1 MIRKTY
7 GVSGLMDWTT
17 QIKAGKGSVSVH
29 FTGGAL
35 TAYGVTPAKYSTSN
49 PFFQSVIENSEQFKS
64 GRIELLGTMEVPD
77 DAATKARKARMAAKA
92 AEKPAKEEQSPVTE
106 TPVPETPA
114 PVVKEPVTPTTPAEE
129 TPAEEVQPTGETQ
142 DETLQGDGDDADV
155 GKIKV
160 ADKPDAIEYLKEKFP
175 EKGYTAV
182 KLRTKTAFE
191 AACKECGVEFLFSSN
206 SNCARQSSRERG
218 SALSGEESVF
228 TA

>member
-49 PFFQSVIENSEQFKS
+49 PFFQSVIENSKQFKS

-92 AEKPAKEEQSPVTE
+92 AEKPAKDEQSPVTE

-114 PVVKEPVTPTTPAEE
+114 PVVKEPVTPTVPVEE
-129 TPAEEVQPTGETQ
+129 TPAEAEQPADEAQ
-142 DETLQGDGDDADV
+142 DETLLEASEDADNV
-155 GKIKV
+155 FKV

-191 AACKECGVEFLFSSN
+191 AACKECGVEFLFTSN

-218 SALSGEESVF
+218 SVLAGEESVF

>member
-17 QIKAGKGSVSVH
+17 QIKTGKVSVSVH

-64 GRIELLGTMEVPD
+64 GRIMLLGEMEVPD

-92 AEKPAKEEQSPVTE
+92 AEKPA
-106 TPVPETPA
+106 PVPETPA
-114 PVVKEPVTPTTPAEE
+114 PVAEE
-129 TPAEEVQPTGETQ
+129 TVTPSTTEKESPAESEQPTDETQ
-142 DETLQGDGDDADV
+142 DETLQGDGDDAD
-155 GKIKV
+155 GDKIKV
-160 ADKPDAIEYLKEKFP
+160 ADKPDAIEYLKERFP

-182 KLRTKTAFE
+182 KLRTKTAFD
-191 AACKECGVEFLFSSN
+191 AACKECGVEF
-206 SNCARQSSRERG
+206 
-218 SALSGEESVF
+218 VF

>member
-49 PFFQSVIENSEQFKS
+49 PFFQSVIENSKQFKS

-77 DAATKARKARMAAKA
+77 DAATKARKARMAAK
-92 AEKPAKEEQSPVTE
+92 EEQSPVTE

-114 PVVKEPVTPTTPAEE
+114 PFVKEPVTPTTPAGE
-129 TPAEEVQPTGETQ
+129 TPAEEVQQTDETQ
-142 DETLQGDGDDADV
+142 DDTLQGDGEDAD
-155 GKIKV
+155 GGMIKV
-160 ADKPDAIEYLKEKFP
+160 ADKNEAIEYLKEHFA
-175 EKGYTAV
+175 EKNYTATS
-182 KLRTKTAFE
+182 LRTKTAFE
-191 AACKECGVEFLFSSN
+191 AACKECGVEF
-206 SNCARQSSRERG
+206 
-218 SALSGEESVF
+218 VF

>member
-49 PFFQSVIENSEQFKS
+49 PFFQSVIENSDQFKS

-92 AEKPAKEEQSPVTE
+92 AEKPANEVQSPVTE

-114 PVVKEPVTPTTPAEE
+114 PVVEEPVTPITPVEERAAEE
-129 TPAEEVQPTGETQ
+129 GQPIGETQ
-142 DETLQGDGDDADV
+142 DETLQSDGDDTDG

-160 ADKPDAIEYLKEKFP
+160 ADKPDAIEYLKERFP

-191 AACKECGVEFLFSSN
+191 AACKECGVEFDY
-206 SNCARQSSRERG
+206 
-218 SALSGEESVF
+218 
-228 TA
+228 

>member
-49 PFFQSVIENSEQFKS
+49 PFFQSVIENSKQFKT

-77 DAATKARKARMAAKA
+77 DAATKARNARMAAKA
-92 AEKPAKEEQSPVTE
+92 AEKPAKDEQSPVTE

-114 PVVKEPVTPTTPAEE
+114 PVVKEPVTPTTRAEE
-129 TPAEEVQPTGETQ
+129 TPAEAEQPTSETQ
-142 DETLQGDGDDADV
+142 DETLQGDGEDADG

-160 ADKPDAIEYLKEKFP
+160 ADKNEAIEYLKEHFA
-175 EKGYTAV
+175 EKNYTATS
-182 KLRTKTAFE
+182 LRTKTAFE
-191 AACKECGVEFLFSSN
+191 VACKECGVEF
-206 SNCARQSSRERG
+206 
-218 SALSGEESVF
+218 VF

>member
-49 PFFQSVIENSEQFKS
+49 PFFQSVIENSKQFKS

-92 AEKPAKEEQSPVTE
+92 AEKPAKDEQSPVTE

-129 TPAEEVQPTGETQ
+129 TPDEEVQPTGETQ
-142 DETLQGDGDDADV
+142 DETLQGDGDDADG

-160 ADKPDAIEYLKEKFP
+160 ADKNEAIEYLKEHFA
-175 EKGYTAV
+175 EKNYTATS
-182 KLRTKTAFE
+182 LRTKTAFE
-191 AACKECGVEFLFSSN
+191 AACKECGVEF
-206 SNCARQSSRERG
+206 
-218 SALSGEESVF
+218 VF

>member
-49 PFFQSVIENSEQFKS
+49 PFFQSVIENSKQFKS

-92 AEKPAKEEQSPVTE
+92 AEKPARDEQSPVTE

-114 PVVKEPVTPTTPAEE
+114 PVAEETVTPTTPAEE

-142 DETLQGDGDDADV
+142 DETLQGDGEDADG

-160 ADKPDAIEYLKEKFP
+160 ADKNEAIEYLKEHFA
-175 EKGYTAV
+175 EKNYTATS
-182 KLRTKTAFE
+182 LRTKTAFE
-191 AACKECGVEFLFSSN
+191 AACKECGVEF
-206 SNCARQSSRERG
+206 
-218 SALSGEESVF
+218 VF

>member
-35 TAYGVTPAKYSTSN
+35 TAYGVTPAQYSTSN
-49 PFFQSVIENSEQFKS
+49 PFFQSVIENSKQFKS

-92 AEKPAKEEQSPVTE
+92 AEKPAKDEQSPVTE

-142 DETLQGDGDDADV
+142 DETLQGDGDDADG

-160 ADKPDAIEYLKEKFP
+160 ADKNEAIEYLKEHFA
-175 EKGYTAV
+175 EKNYTATS
-182 KLRTKTAFE
+182 LRTKTAFE
-191 AACKECGVEFLFSSN
+191 AACKECGVEF
-206 SNCARQSSRERG
+206 
-218 SALSGEESVF
+218 VF

>member
-49 PFFQSVIENSEQFKS
+49 PFFQSVIENSKQFKS
-64 GRIELLGTMEVPD
+64 GCIELLGTMGVPD
-77 DAATKARKARMAAKA
+77 DGATKARKARMAAKA
-92 AEKPAKEEQSPVTE
+92 AEKPAKDEQSPVTE

-114 PVVKEPVTPTTPAEE
+114 PVAEETVTPTTPAEE

-142 DETLQGDGDDADV
+142 DETLQGDGEDADG

-160 ADKPDAIEYLKEKFP
+160 ADKNEAIEYLKEHFA
-175 EKGYTAV
+175 EKNYTATS
-182 KLRTKTAFE
+182 LRTKTAFE
-191 AACKECGVEFLFSSN
+191 AACKECGVEF
-206 SNCARQSSRERG
+206 
-218 SALSGEESVF
+218 VF

>member
-49 PFFQSVIENSEQFKS
+49 PFFQSVIENSKQFKS

-92 AEKPAKEEQSPVTE
+92 AEKPAKDEQSPVTE

-129 TPAEEVQPTGETQ
+129 TPAEAEQPTGETQ
-142 DETLQGDGDDADV
+142 DETLQGDGEDADG

-160 ADKPDAIEYLKEKFP
+160 ADKNEAIEYLKEHFA
-175 EKGYTAV
+175 EKNYTATS
-182 KLRTKTAFE
+182 LRTKTAFE
-191 AACKECGVEFLFSSN
+191 AACKECGVEF
-206 SNCARQSSRERG
+206 
-218 SALSGEESVF
+218 VF

>member
-49 PFFQSVIENSEQFKS
+49 PFFQSVIENSKQFKS

-129 TPAEEVQPTGETQ
+129 TPAEEVQPTDETQ
-142 DETLQGDGDDADV
+142 DETLHGDGEDADG

-160 ADKPDAIEYLKEKFP
+160 ADKNEAIEYLKEHFA
-175 EKGYTAV
+175 EKNYTATS
-182 KLRTKTAFE
+182 LRTKTAFE
-191 AACKECGVEFLFSSN
+191 AACKECGVEF
-206 SNCARQSSRERG
+206 
-218 SALSGEESVF
+218 VF

>member
-49 PFFQSVIENSEQFKS
+49 PFFQSVIENSKQFKS

-92 AEKPAKEEQSPVTE
+92 AEKPAKDEQSPVTE

-114 PVVKEPVTPTTPAEE
+114 HVAEETVTPTTPAEE

-142 DETLQGDGDDADV
+142 DETLQGDGDDADG

-160 ADKPDAIEYLKEKFP
+160 ADKNEAIEYLKEHFA
-175 EKGYTAV
+175 EKNYTATS
-182 KLRTKTAFE
+182 LRTKTAFE
-191 AACKECGVEFLFSSN
+191 AACKECGVEF
-206 SNCARQSSRERG
+206 
-218 SALSGEESVF
+218 VF

>member
-49 PFFQSVIENSEQFKS
+49 PFFQSVIENSKQFKS

-92 AEKPAKEEQSPVTE
+92 AEKPAKDEQSPVTE

-114 PVVKEPVTPTTPAEE
+114 PVEEETVTPTTPAEE
-129 TPAEEVQPTGETQ
+129 TPAEEVQPTGEKQ
-142 DETLQGDGDDADV
+142 DETLQGDGDDADG

-160 ADKPDAIEYLKEKFP
+160 ADKNEAIEYLKEHFA
-175 EKGYTAV
+175 EKNYTATS
-182 KLRTKTAFE
+182 LRTKTAFE
-191 AACKECGVEFLFSSN
+191 AACKECGVEF
-206 SNCARQSSRERG
+206 
-218 SALSGEESVF
+218 VF

>member
-49 PFFQSVIENSEQFKS
+49 PFFQSVIENSKQFKS

-77 DAATKARKARMAAKA
+77 DTATKARKARMAAKA
-92 AEKPAKEEQSPVTE
+92 AEKPAKDEQSPVTE

-114 PVVKEPVTPTTPAEE
+114 PVAEETVTPTTPAEE
-129 TPAEEVQPTGETQ
+129 TPAEELQPTGETQ
-142 DETLQGDGDDADV
+142 DETLQGDGEDADG

-160 ADKPDAIEYLKEKFP
+160 ADKNEAIEYLKEHFA
-175 EKGYTAV
+175 EKNYTATS
-182 KLRTKTAFE
+182 LRTKTAFE
-191 AACKECGVEFLFSSN
+191 AACKECGVEF
-206 SNCARQSSRERG
+206 
-218 SALSGEESVF
+218 VF

>member
-17 QIKAGKGSVSVH
+17 QIKAGKGSLSVH

-49 PFFQSVIENSEQFKS
+49 PFFQSVIENSKQFKS

-92 AEKPAKEEQSPVTE
+92 AEKPAKDEQSPVTE

-142 DETLQGDGDDADV
+142 DETLQGDGDDAYG

-160 ADKPDAIEYLKEKFP
+160 ADKNEAIEYLKEHFA
-175 EKGYTAV
+175 EKNYTATS
-182 KLRTKTAFE
+182 LRTKTAFE
-191 AACKECGVEFLFSSN
+191 AACKECGVEF
-206 SNCARQSSRERG
+206 
-218 SALSGEESVF
+218 VF

>member
-17 QIKAGKGSVSVH
+17 QIKTGKVSVSVH

-64 GRIELLGTMEVPD
+64 GRIMLLGEMEVPD

-92 AEKPAKEEQSPVTE
+92 AEKPA
-106 TPVPETPA
+106 PVPETPA
-114 PVVKEPVTPTTPAEE
+114 PVAEE
-129 TPAEEVQPTGETQ
+129 TVTPSTTEKESPDESEQPTGETQ
-142 DETLQGDGDDADV
+142 DETLQDDDEDADV
-155 GKIKV
+155 SKIKV
-160 ADKPDAIEYLKEKFP
+160 ADKPDAIEYLKERFP

-182 KLRTKTAFE
+182 KLRTKTAFD
-191 AACKECGVEFLFSSN
+191 AACKECGVEF
-206 SNCARQSSRERG
+206 
-218 SALSGEESVF
+218 VF

>member
-49 PFFQSVIENSEQFKS
+49 PFFQSVIENSKQFKS

-92 AEKPAKEEQSPVTE
+92 AEKPARDEQSPVTE

-114 PVVKEPVTPTTPAEE
+114 PVAEETVTPTTPAEE

-142 DETLQGDGDDADV
+142 DETLQGDGDDADG

-160 ADKPDAIEYLKEKFP
+160 ADKNEAIEYLKEHFA
-175 EKGYTAV
+175 EKNYTATR
-182 KLRTKTAFE
+182 LRTKTAFE
-191 AACKECGVEFLFSSN
+191 AACKECGVEF
-206 SNCARQSSRERG
+206 
-218 SALSGEESVF
+218 VF

>member
-49 PFFQSVIENSEQFKS
+49 PFFQSVIENSKLFKS

-92 AEKPAKEEQSPVTE
+92 AEKPAKDEQSPVTE

-142 DETLQGDGDDADV
+142 DETLQGDGDDADG

-160 ADKPDAIEYLKEKFP
+160 ADKNEAIEYLKEHFA
-175 EKGYTAV
+175 EKNYTATS
-182 KLRTKTAFE
+182 LRTKTAFE
-191 AACKECGVEFLFSSN
+191 AACKECGVEF
-206 SNCARQSSRERG
+206 
-218 SALSGEESVF
+218 VF

>member
-49 PFFQSVIENSEQFKS
+49 PFFQSVIENSKQFKS

-92 AEKPAKEEQSPVTE
+92 AEKPAKDEQSHVTE
-106 TPVPETPA
+106 TPVPATPA
-114 PVVKEPVTPTTPAEE
+114 PVAEE

-142 DETLQGDGDDADV
+142 DETLQGDGDDADG

-160 ADKPDAIEYLKEKFP
+160 ADKNEAIEYLKEHFA
-175 EKGYTAV
+175 EKNYTATS
-182 KLRTKTAFE
+182 LRTKTAFE
-191 AACKECGVEFLFSSN
+191 AACNECGVEF
-206 SNCARQSSRERG
+206 
-218 SALSGEESVF
+218 VF

>member
-49 PFFQSVIENSEQFKS
+49 PFFQSVIENSKQFKS

-77 DAATKARKARMAAKA
+77 DAATKARKARMAANA
-92 AEKPAKEEQSPVTE
+92 AEKPAKDEQSPVTE
-106 TPVPETPA
+106 TPVPETPT
-114 PVVKEPVTPTTPAEE
+114 PVAEETVTPTTPAEE
-129 TPAEEVQPTGETQ
+129 TPADAEQPTDETQ
-142 DETLQGDGDDADV
+142 DETLQGVGEDADG

-160 ADKPDAIEYLKEKFP
+160 ADKNEAIEYLKEHFA
-175 EKGYTAV
+175 EKNYTATS
-182 KLRTKTAFE
+182 LRTKTAFE
-191 AACKECGVEFLFSSN
+191 AACKECGVEFDY
-206 SNCARQSSRERG
+206 
-218 SALSGEESVF
+218 
-228 TA
+228 

>member
-17 QIKAGKGSVSVH
+17 QIKTGKVSVSVH

-64 GRIELLGTMEVPD
+64 GRIMLLGEMEVPD

-92 AEKPAKEEQSPVTE
+92 AEKPVPVPKPA
-106 TPVPETPA
+106 PVPETPA
-114 PVVKEPVTPTTPAEE
+114 PVAEE
-129 TPAEEVQPTGETQ
+129 TVTPSTTEKESPAESEQPTNETQ
-142 DETLQGDGDDADV
+142 DETLQGDGDDAD
-155 GKIKV
+155 GDKIKV
-160 ADKPDAIEYLKEKFP
+160 ADKPDAIEYLKEMFP

-191 AACKECGVEFLFSSN
+191 AACKECGVEF
-206 SNCARQSSRERG
+206 
-218 SALSGEESVF
+218 VF

>member
-49 PFFQSVIENSEQFKS
+49 PFFQSVIENSKQFKS

-92 AEKPAKEEQSPVTE
+92 AEKPAKDEQSHVTE

-114 PVVKEPVTPTTPAEE
+114 PVAEETVTPTTPAEE
-129 TPAEEVQPTGETQ
+129 TPAEEVQPTDETQ
-142 DETLQGDGDDADV
+142 DDTLQGDGDDADG

-160 ADKPDAIEYLKEKFP
+160 ADKNEAIEYLKEHFA
-175 EKGYTAV
+175 EKNYTATS
-182 KLRTKTAFE
+182 LRTKTAFE
-191 AACKECGVEFLFSSN
+191 AACKECGVEF
-206 SNCARQSSRERG
+206 
-218 SALSGEESVF
+218 VF

>member
-49 PFFQSVIENSEQFKS
+49 PFFQSVIENSKQFKS

-92 AEKPAKEEQSPVTE
+92 AEKPAKDEQSPVTE

-142 DETLQGDGDDADV
+142 DETLLGDGDDADG

-160 ADKPDAIEYLKEKFP
+160 ADKNEAIEYLKEHFA
-175 EKGYTAV
+175 EKNYTATS
-182 KLRTKTAFE
+182 LRTKTAFE
-191 AACKECGVEFLFSSN
+191 AACKECGVEF
-206 SNCARQSSRERG
+206 
-218 SALSGEESVF
+218 VF

>member
-17 QIKAGKGSVSVH
+17 QIKTGKVSVSVH

-64 GRIELLGTMEVPD
+64 GRIMLLGEMEVPD
-77 DAATKARKARMAAKA
+77 DAATKARKARKAAKA

-106 TPVPETPA
+106 TTVPETPA
-114 PVVKEPVTPTTPAEE
+114 PVVDEPVTPTTPAKES
-129 TPAEEVQPTGETQ
+129 PAESEQPTDETQ
-142 DETLQGDGDDADV
+142 DETLQGDGDDAEG
-155 GKIKV
+155 GKIMV
-160 ADKPDAIEYLKEKFP
+160 ADKPDAIEYLKERFP

-182 KLRTKTAFE
+182 KLRTKTAFD
-191 AACKECGVEFLFSSN
+191 AACKECGVEFM
-206 SNCARQSSRERG
+206 
-218 SALSGEESVF
+218 F

>member
-7 GVSGLMDWTT
+7 GVSSLMDWTT
-17 QIKAGKGSVSVH
+17 QIKTGKVSVSVH

-64 GRIELLGTMEVPD
+64 GRIMLLGEMEVPD

-92 AEKPAKEEQSPVTE
+92 AEKPA
-106 TPVPETPA
+106 PVPETPTHVA
-114 PVVKEPVTPTTPAEE
+114 EEPVTPTTPAKESPSE
-129 TPAEEVQPTGETQ
+129 SEQPTGETQ
-142 DETLQGDGDDADV
+142 DETLQGDDEDAD
-155 GKIKV
+155 GSKIKV
-160 ADKPDAIEYLKEKFP
+160 ADKPDAIEYLKERFP

-182 KLRTKTAFE
+182 KLRTKTAFDT
-191 AACKECGVEFLFSSN
+191 ACKECGVEF
-206 SNCARQSSRERG
+206 
-218 SALSGEESVF
+218 VF

>member
-49 PFFQSVIENSEQFKS
+49 PFFQSVIENSKQFKS
-64 GRIELLGTMEVPD
+64 GRIELLGTMEVLD

-92 AEKPAKEEQSPVTE
+92 AEKPANEVQSTVTE

-114 PVVKEPVTPTTPAEE
+114 NVVEEHVTPTTPEKESPADAE
-129 TPAEEVQPTGETQ
+129 QPTDDTQ
-142 DETLQGDGDDADV
+142 DETLQGDGEDADG

-160 ADKPDAIEYLKEKFP
+160 ADKNEAIEYLKEHFA
-175 EKGYTAV
+175 EKNYTATS
-182 KLRTKTAFE
+182 LRTKTAFE
-191 AACKECGVEFLFSSN
+191 AACKECGVEF
-206 SNCARQSSRERG
+206 
-218 SALSGEESVF
+218 VF

>member
-17 QIKAGKGSVSVH
+17 QIKTGKVSVSVH

-64 GRIELLGTMEVPD
+64 GRIMLLSEMEVPD

-92 AEKPAKEEQSPVTE
+92 AEKPA
-106 TPVPETPA
+106 PVPETLA
-114 PVVKEPVTPTTPAEE
+114 PVVEEPVTPTTPAKES
-129 TPAEEVQPTGETQ
+129 PAESEQPTGETQ
-142 DETLQGDGDDADV
+142 DETLQDDDEDADV
-155 GKIKV
+155 SKIKV
-160 ADKPDAIEYLKEKFP
+160 ADKPDAIEYLKERFP

-182 KLRTKTAFE
+182 KLRTKTAFD
-191 AACKECGVEFLFSSN
+191 AACKECGVEF
-206 SNCARQSSRERG
+206 
-218 SALSGEESVF
+218 VF

>member
-49 PFFQSVIENSEQFKS
+49 PFFQSVIENSKQFKS

-77 DAATKARKARMAAKA
+77 DAATKARKARMAAKV

-106 TPVPETPA
+106 TPVPETPT
-114 PVVKEPVTPTTPAEE
+114 PVAEDTVTPTTPAEE
-129 TPAEEVQPTGETQ
+129 PLAEEVQPTGEKQ
-142 DETLQGDGDDADV
+142 DETLQDDGEDADG

-160 ADKPDAIEYLKEKFP
+160 ADKNEAIEYLKEHFA
-175 EKGYTAV
+175 EKNYTATS
-182 KLRTKTAFE
+182 LRTKTAFE
-191 AACKECGVEFLFSSN
+191 AACKECGVEF
-206 SNCARQSSRERG
+206 
-218 SALSGEESVF
+218 VF

>member
-49 PFFQSVIENSEQFKS
+49 PFFQSVIENSKQFKS

-77 DAATKARKARMAAKA
+77 DAATKARKDRMAAKA
-92 AEKPAKEEQSPVTE
+92 AEKPAKDEQSPVTE

-114 PVVKEPVTPTTPAEE
+114 TVVKEPVTPTTPAEE
-129 TPAEEVQPTGETQ
+129 TPAEAEQPTGETQ
-142 DETLQGDGDDADV
+142 DETLQGDGEDAV
-155 GKIKV
+155 GGKIKV
-160 ADKPDAIEYLKEKFP
+160 ADKNEAIEYLKEHFA
-175 EKGYTAV
+175 EKNYTATS
-182 KLRTKTAFE
+182 LRTKTAFE
-191 AACKECGVEFLFSSN
+191 AACKECGVEF
-206 SNCARQSSRERG
+206 
-218 SALSGEESVF
+218 VF

>member
-17 QIKAGKGSVSVH
+17 QIKVGKGAVSVH

-49 PFFQSVIENSEQFKS
+49 TFFQNVIENSEQFKS
-64 GRIELLGTMEVPD
+64 GRIQLLGTMEVAD
-77 DAATKARKARMAAKA
+77 DAATKARKARAAVKAAAKA
-92 AEKPAKEEQSPVTE
+92 AEITSQEVQTPAQGNTGVTE
-106 TPVPETPA
+106 TPTPA
-114 PVVKEPVTPTTPAEE
+114 APQTPSEE
-129 TPAEEVQPTGETQ
+129 TSAETGQPTGETQ
-142 DETLQGDGDDADV
+142 DETLQGEQSQDDAED

-160 ADKPDAIEYLKEKFP
+160 ADKPDAIEYLKENFP
-175 EKGYTAV
+175 EKGYTSV

-191 AACKECGVEFLFSSN
+191 AAQKECGVEF
-206 SNCARQSSRERG
+206 
-218 SALSGEESVF
+218 VF

>member
-49 PFFQSVIENSEQFKS
+49 PFFQSVIENSKQFKS

-77 DAATKARKARMAAKA
+77 DAATKARKDRMAAKA
-92 AEKPAKEEQSPVTE
+92 AEKPAKDEQSPVTE

-142 DETLQGDGDDADV
+142 DETLHGDGDDAYG

-160 ADKPDAIEYLKEKFP
+160 ADKNEAIEYLKEHFA
-175 EKGYTAV
+175 EKNYTATS
-182 KLRTKTAFE
+182 LRTKTAFE
-191 AACKECGVEFLFSSN
+191 AACKECGVEF
-206 SNCARQSSRERG
+206 
-218 SALSGEESVF
+218 VF